1 MQKED
6 EQLVILYNEMTV
18 EQTKFLFFLC
28 VSKERV
34 DNVESWWA
42 DFMCVWTKSI
52 WVKIH
57 FLYLTW

>member
-52 WVKIH
+52 WV
-57 FLYLTW
+57 

>member
-34 DNVESWWA
+34 DNVESW
-42 DFMCVWTKSI
+42 
-52 WVKIH
+52 
-57 FLYLTW
+57 